1 MTATDNSGNVSKQP
15 AEVVVDFQNTTFPT
29 PDPKKGK
36 TSLVTDLKWYASPDL
51 ENPDSIRIR
60 ASTYSELNKAR
71 KTMVYQIQN
80 PISATLAPLSSISWK
95 ITDPAGVTRTV
106 TGARTVELEAEKG
119 RYTVQVS
126 ASLPG
131 QEPQTVSF
139 TSDIETKGEIKGMS
153 GLFNWI
159 ASTIPDL
166 GLSKLVQGKE

>member
-1 MTATDNSGNVSKQP
+1 
-15 AEVVVDFQNTTFPT
+15 
-29 PDPKKGK
+29 
-36 TSLVTDLKWYASPDL
+36 
-51 ENPDSIRIR
+51 
-60 ASTYSELNKAR
+60 
-71 KTMVYQIQN
+71 MVYQIYN
-80 PISATLAPLSSISWK
+80 PLSATLAPLSSINWK
-95 ITDPAGVTRTV
+95 ITDPSGITRTV

-119 RYTVQVS
+119 RYAIQVS

-153 GLFNWI
+153 GIFNWI